1 MPKPCSSRAR
11 AKKCVLSRNTGQFI
25 GTSALLLKARGR
37 DADFFRW
44 MASYA
49 YTAINASGLELDG
62 QVNAPDQNAAREA
75 LRQRGLVALSLSE
88 QAAASAGLGLAVK
101 KVKPKSLQVFSRQ
114 FATMIEAGLNVV
126 TALVILEEQTED
138 KKLAKVV
145 AELRA
150 DVEGGLL
157 LSEAMSRHPRI
168 FSRLFVSMVEAGEA
182 AGILDVVLDRVA
194 FQIEKETRI
203 KRRVKGAM
211 MYPLMV
217 MGFAFLVLVGM
228 LMFLVPIFV
237 DIFAQLGGDLPML
250 TQIVVKMSN
259 ILRGYFYIVFPLI
272 GLIIFGFFRLKKTE
286 KGRRVW
292 DAFRMR
298 IPFGIGA
305 IVVKVGMAR
314 FSRTLSTLVAAG
326 VDIIRSLEITGST
339 AGNSL
344 IEDATA
350 VVRERV
356 HQGVPIAIPLEEEKI
371 FPPMVAQM
379 VRVGEE
385 TGELEKMLGKIADFY
400 EDEVDSS
407 IATLTSI
414 IEPLMMIGVG
424 LMVGIIIISMYLP
437 MFKLL
442 TLIGGA

>member
-1 MPKPCSSRAR
+1 
-11 AKKCVLSRNTGQFI
+11 
-25 GTSALLLKARGR
+25 
-37 DADFFRW
+37 

-62 QVNAPDQNAAREA
+62 QVNAPDSAAAREA
-75 LRQRGLVALSLSE
+75 LRVRGLVALSLEE
-88 QAAASAGLGLAVK
+88 QAAASADFTLAIK

-138 KKLAKVV
+138 KKLAKVIT
-145 AELRA
+145 ELRA

-157 LSEAMSRHPRI
+157 LSEAMARHPRI
-168 FSRLFVSMVEAGEA
+168 FSRLFISMIEAGEA

-194 FQIEKETRI
+194 YQIEKETRI

-217 MGFAFLVLVGM
+217 MSFATLVLIGM

-237 DIFAQLGGDLPML
+237 DIFAQLNGQLPML
-250 TQIVVKMSN
+250 TQIVVTMSN
-259 ILRGYFYIVFPLI
+259 ILRSYFYIVFPVM
-272 GLIIFGFFRLKKTE
+272 GLTIYAFFRLKKTE

-292 DAFRMR
+292 DSFRMR
-298 IPFGIGA
+298 IPFGVGA

-314 FSRTLSTLVAAG
+314 FSRTLATLVAAG

-350 VVRERV
+350 VVRARV

-385 TGELEKMLGKIADFY
+385 TGELEKMLEKIADFY

-407 IATLTSI
+407 IATLTSV

-424 LMVGIIIISMYLP
+424 MVVGVIIISMYMP

-442 TLIGGA
+442 TLIQ

>member
-1 MPKPCSSRAR
+1 MPISP
-11 AKKCVLSRNTGQFI
+11 LG
-25 GTSALLLKARGR
+25 
-37 DADFFRW
+37 

-49 YTAINASGLELDG
+49 YTAINSAGLELDG
-62 QVNAPDQNAAREA
+62 QVNAPDANAAREA
-75 LRQRGLVALSLSE
+75 LRVRELVALTLDE
-88 QAAASAGLGLAVK
+88 QASSSAGFAMAVK

-217 MGFAFLVLVGM
+217 MGFAFFVLVGM

-237 DIFAQLGGDLPML
+237 DIFAQLGGDLPLL
-250 TQIVVKMSN
+250 TQVVVKMSN
-259 ILRGYFYIVFPLI
+259 VLRSYFYIVFPLL
-272 GLIIFGFFRLKKTE
+272 GLMIFGFFRLKKTE

-298 IPFGIGA
+298 IPFGVGA

-371 FPPMVAQM
+371 FPPMVSQM

-407 IATLTSI
+407 IATLTSV

-424 LMVGIIIISMYLP
+424 MVVGVIIISMYMP

-442 TLIGGA
+442 TLIQ

>member
-1 MPKPCSSRAR
+1 
-11 AKKCVLSRNTGQFI
+11 
-25 GTSALLLKARGR
+25 
-37 DADFFRW
+37 
-44 MASYA
+44 
-49 YTAINASGLELDG
+49 
-62 QVNAPDQNAAREA
+62 
-75 LRQRGLVALSLSE
+75 
-88 QAAASAGLGLAVK
+88 
-101 KVKPKSLQVFSRQ
+101 
-114 FATMIEAGLNVV
+114 
-126 TALVILEEQTED
+126 
-138 KKLAKVV
+138 
-145 AELRA
+145 
-150 DVEGGLL
+150 
-157 LSEAMSRHPRI
+157 
-168 FSRLFVSMVEAGEA
+168 
-182 AGILDVVLDRVA
+182 
-194 FQIEKETRI
+194 
-203 KRRVKGAM
+203 

-217 MGFAFLVLVGM
+217 MSFATLVLIGM

-237 DIFAQLGGDLPML
+237 DIFAQLNGQLPML
-250 TQIVVKMSN
+250 TQIVVTMSN
-259 ILRGYFYIVFPLI
+259 ILRSYFYIVFPVM
-272 GLIIFGFFRLKKTE
+272 GLTIYAFFRLKKTE

-292 DAFRMR
+292 DRFRMR
-298 IPFGIGA
+298 IPFGVGA

-350 VVRERV
+350 VVRARV

-385 TGELEKMLGKIADFY
+385 TGELEKMLEKIADFY

-407 IATLTSI
+407 IATLTSV

-424 LMVGIIIISMYLP
+424 MVVGVIIISMYMP

-442 TLIGGA
+442 TLIQ